1 MTLIGLLLGCSI
13 AATLIFIV
21 FYALA
26 LFGGIEEE
34 FEKGIGRLFPWLVAA
49 DVILGTIVFIKELI
63 CNFL

>member
-1 MTLIGLLLGCSI
+1 MTLIGLLFGCSV
-13 AATLIFIV
+13 AATLVLIV

-34 FEKGIGRLFPWLVAA
+34 FEKGIGRIFPWLIAA
-49 DVILGTIVFIKELI
+49 DVILGVIVFINELI

>member
-1 MTLIGLLLGCSI
+1 MSATILI
-13 AATLIFIV
+13 IV

-34 FEKGIGRLFPWLVAA
+34 FEKGIGRLFPWLIVA
-49 DVILGTIVFIKELI
+49 DVILGIIVFINELI

>member
-13 AATLIFIV
+13 AATLILIV
-21 FYALA
+21 FYAIA
-26 LFGGIEEE
+26 LLGGIEEE
-34 FEKGIGRLFPWLVAA
+34 FEKGIGRLFPWLITT

>member
-1 MTLIGLLLGCSI
+1 MTIFGILLGISMS
-13 AATLIFIV
+13 ATILIIV

-34 FEKGIGRLFPWLVAA
+34 FEKGIGRLFPWLIVA
-49 DVILGTIVFIKELI
+49 DVILGIIVFINELI